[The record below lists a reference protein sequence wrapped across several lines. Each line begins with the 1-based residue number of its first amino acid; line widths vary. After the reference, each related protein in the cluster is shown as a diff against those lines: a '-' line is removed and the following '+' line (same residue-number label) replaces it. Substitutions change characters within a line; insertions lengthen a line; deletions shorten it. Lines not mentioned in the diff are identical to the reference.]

1 MSAITLT
8 DIRKSYP
15 GGAQVLHGVSMDI
28 QHGEFIVI
36 VGPSGCGK
44 STLLRLLA
52 GLDPCEQGELF
63 IDGKRAN
70 DMAPQDRDIGMIFQN
85 YALYPHMTVLEN
97 IAFGLELRKVPKEER
112 LSRARAVA
120 DTLQLT
126 PYLDRKPG
134 ALSGGQR
141 QRVAMGR
148 AMARDCSTF
157 LMDEP
162 LSNLDNALRVA
173 MRTEIKDLHRQL
185 GATIIYVTHDQTEAL
200 SLADRVAVMKDGHL
214 QQFDTPDMIYDQPI
228 NRFVAGFLGSPAMNF
243 VPAGCIRNW
252 EGPRDVDVGFR
263 PEALTMSRADV
274 RGPAIQAHVV
284 LSEMTGATFIVHCES
299 QAGRISAVVAR
310 GENLPTDGDKVW
322 LALDPNQALCF
333 DVTTGDRLDYRTSRS
348 TQMPGKHIVN
358 PAQSAA
364 AVEVY
369 DQ

>member
-1 MSAITLT
+1 MSAISLK
-8 DIRKSYP
+8 DIRKSYA
-15 GGAQVLHGVSMDI
+15 GGPQILHGVSMDI
-28 QHGEFIVI
+28 QHGEFIVV

-52 GLDPCEQGELF
+52 GLDPCEQGELL

-70 DMAPQDRDIGMIFQN
+70 DLPPQDRDIGMIFQN

-97 IAFGLELRKVPKEER
+97 IAFGLELRKVPKVER
-112 LSRARAVA
+112 LKRARSVA
-120 DTLQLT
+120 ETLQLT
-126 PYLDRKPG
+126 SYLDRKPG

-214 QQFDTPDMIYDQPI
+214 QQFDTPDMIYDQPV

-243 VPAGCIRNW
+243 VPSDCIDDW
-252 EGPRDVDVGFR
+252 GGARDIDVGFR
-263 PEALTMSRADV
+263 PEALSLNRSPV
-274 RGPAIQAHVV
+274 GGPSITARVV
-284 LSEMTGATFIVHCES
+284 LTEMTGATFIVHCES
-299 QAGRISAVVAR
+299 EAGRLSAVVAR
-310 GENLPTDGDKVW
+310 GEELPHEGDKIW
-322 LALDPNQALCF
+322 LSLDPSQALCF
-333 DVTTGDRLDYRTSRS
+333 DAISGVRLDSQVMHHS
-348 TQMPGKHIVN
+348 QMPKAHVKET
-358 PAQSAA
+358 A
-364 AVEVY
+364 
-369 DQ
+369 